1 MAGAVSSLPEQG
13 QLVSVRSR
21 RWVVGE
27 VNKSALSA
35 PPLEPVP
42 AKAQHLVSLLS
53 VEDDALGE
61 ELQVVWEIEP
71 GAEVVE
77 KVALPEPTGFDP
89 PDRLDAFLD
98 AVRWGA
104 ASTADV
110 RNIQSPFRSGIDIE
124 DYQLDPVVRAIQM
137 PRVSLLVADDVGL
150 GKTIES
156 GLVALELIIR
166 HRARRVLVVC
176 PASLQVQWRD
186 QMRDKFGLDFRIVD
200 SELMKDLRRRRGIH
214 VNPWSHFPRL
224 ITSIDFLKRER
235 PLRLFK
241 ETLPAEGESVYP
253 RRYDVLIV
261 DEAHNC
267 APAGR
272 GKYATDSLRT
282 GAIRTLAPHFEHK
295 LFLTATPHNGYSESF
310 TALLELLDN
319 QRFARGMATDTRE
332 FTRQR
337 DAVMVR
343 RLKSELP
350 KDDFGQD
357 RFPRRV
363 LEALEVD
370 YPAEERRI
378 HAALKRYAELR
389 QANTRDH
396 AETFATD
403 FVLMTLKK
411 RLFSSPAAFLR
422 TLEQHESSLRNARKR
437 KGVPKPTRGILQRQ
451 IDRVD
456 EDYSIDDEADEATH
470 EAIDAAGLLFRE
482 PSPEELT
489 LLREMKTW
497 AERATSQ
504 LDAKVRGLIRWLN
517 DNIRPGGKWTDER
530 VILFTEY
537 RATQD
542 WLQGV
547 LAAEGFTG
555 NDRLMTMYG
564 GMDSKERERVKAAFQ
579 TDPRRSPVRILLAT
593 DAASE
598 GIDLQNHCARLIHF
612 EIPWNPNRLEQ
623 RNGRIDR
630 HGQKAKQVRVYHFVG
645 KGYNDRERSMAD
657 TAVGDLEA
665 DLEFL
670 MRAVRKVE
678 AIREDLGKV
687 GPVIAEQVEEAM
699 LGRRARLDTR
709 RAESESEPV
718 RRLMKF
724 ERDLAKQIKALTEKL
739 HETRRELRLEPENVQ
754 KVVEVALELAGQPP
768 LEEAKVP
775 GLWPDPKRTSC
786 PVFRLPALVGSWE
799 SCVESLYDPYE
810 REKVRPFVF
819 DHALSRG
826 REDVVLVHL
835 NHRLVQMSLRLLRA
849 EVWSLESRKRLNR
862 VTARIVPDRALQHL
876 AVVAHARLVVIGGDS
891 QRLHEEIITAG
902 GPIRE
907 GRFSRFGSLK
917 EMQDVLGAATADEP
931 SEAVKKK
938 LGHLWLNIAEP
949 LRQALDARTR
959 DRTEGLKKMLAERA
973 DKEASDIREI
983 LKELERAIRDQLD
996 DPDYQQGFLPG
1007 LAPVEQEQF
1016 ERNVDALRRRLGE
1029 IPGEI
1034 EKETEAIRAR
1044 FADPQP
1050 RMFPVAVT
1058 FLVPAQTQPSMNSRS
1073 SRRFFV

>member
-1 MAGAVSSLPEQG
+1 MP
-13 QLVSVRSR
+13 
-21 RWVVGE
+21 
-27 VNKSALSA
+27 
-35 PPLEPVP
+35 
-42 AKAQHLVSLLS
+42 QHLVSLLS

-61 ELQVVWEIEP
+61 ELQVIWEIEP
-71 GAEVVE
+71 GATVIE
-77 KVALPEPTGFDP
+77 KVSLPEPTGFDP
-89 PDRLDAFLD
+89 PSRLDAFLD

-104 ASTADV
+104 ASTADL
-110 RNIQSPFRSGIDIE
+110 RNVQSPFRSGIDIE

-137 PRVSLLVADDVGL
+137 PRVNLLIADDVGL

-200 SELMKDLRRRRGIH
+200 SELMRDLRRRRGIH

-224 ITSIDFLKRER
+224 ITSLDFLKRER

-267 APAGR
+267 APSGR

-282 GAIRTLAPHFEHK
+282 GAIRLLAPHFEHK

-319 QRFARGMATDTRE
+319 QRFARGMDTGTKE
-332 FTRQR
+332 FHRQKE
-337 DAVMVR
+337 AVMVR

-350 KDDFGQD
+350 KDDYGKD
-357 RFPRRV
+357 RFPKRV

-370 YPAEERRI
+370 YPPEEKRV
-378 HAALKRYAELR
+378 HAALKRYSELR
-389 QANTRDH
+389 QANAQDH
-396 AETFATD
+396 AEKFATD

-437 KGVPKPTRGILQRQ
+437 KAVSRPTRGVLQRQ

-456 EDYSIDDEADEATH
+456 EDYSVDDEADEATH
-470 EAIDAAGLLFRE
+470 EALDAASLLFRE
-482 PSPEELT
+482 PSPEELS
-489 LLREMKTW
+489 LLEEMKSW
-497 AERATSQ
+497 AERASSQ
-504 LDAKVRGLIRWLN
+504 LDAKTKGLIRWL
-517 DNIRPGGKWTDER
+517 DEHIRPGGKWSEER
-530 VILFTEY
+530 VIIFTEY
-537 RATQD
+537 RATQN

-547 LAAEGFTG
+547 LAAEGLTG
-555 NDRLMTMYG
+555 GERLQTMYG
-564 GMDSKERERVKAAFQ
+564 GMDSKDRERIKAAFQ
-579 TDPRRSPVRILLAT
+579 TDPKQSPVRILLAT

-598 GIDLQNHCARLIHF
+598 GIDLQNHCSKMIHF

-630 HGQKAKQVRVYHFVG
+630 HGQKSKAVTIHHFVG
-645 KGYNDRERSMAD
+645 KGYNERERRFAE
-657 TAVGDLEA
+657 TAIGDLDA

-687 GPVIAEQVEEAM
+687 GPVIADQVQDAM
-699 LGRRARLDTR
+699 LGRRTRLDTSK
-709 RAESESEPV
+709 AESESEPV
-718 RRLMKF
+718 RKLFKF
-724 ERDLAKQIKALTEKL
+724 ERDLAKQIRSLTDKL
-739 HETRRELRLEPENVQ
+739 HETKRELRLDPENVR

-768 LEEAKVP
+768 LEEAGLT
-775 GLWPDPKRTSC
+775 GLWPDPKKRAC
-786 PVFRLPALVGSWE
+786 PVFRLPALSGSWE
-799 SCVESLYDPYE
+799 QCAEGLAHPFTGE
-810 REKVRPFVF
+810 ARPFVF
-819 DHALSRG
+819 DHAQTKN

-849 EVWSLESRKRLNR
+849 EVWSLVGQKKRLNR
-862 VTARIVPDRALQHL
+862 VTAQVVPDSALRHL
-876 AVVAHARLVVIGGDS
+876 AVVGHARLVVIGGDS
-891 QRLHEEIITAG
+891 QRLHEEIVSAG
-902 GPIRE
+902 GQIRE

-917 EMQDVLGAATADEP
+917 EMQDALAAATDEEP
-931 SEAVKKK
+931 SEAVKGK
-938 LGHLWLNIAEP
+938 LLDLWPRTADPIH
-949 LRQALDARTR
+949 QALEARTK

-973 DKEASDIREI
+973 DKEVSDITAI
-983 LKELERAIRDQLD
+983 LTELETAIRGQLN
-996 DPDYQQGFLPG
+996 DPFYQQNFLPG
-1007 LAPVEQEQF
+1007 FAPAEQEQF

-1029 IPGEI
+1029 IPVEI
-1034 EKETEAIRAR
+1034 KKESESIRAR

-1050 RMFPVAVT
+1050 RMFPVAMT
-1058 FLVPAQTQPSMNSRS
+1058 FLVPRRS
-1073 SRRFFV
+1073 L

>member
-1 MAGAVSSLPEQG
+1 MAVALTSAPEAG
-13 QLVSVRSR
+13 QLVTVRAR
-21 RWVVGE
+21 RWVVSD
-27 VNKSALSA
+27 VNKSAL
-35 PPLEPVP
+35 PPAALQPTRGV
-42 AKAQHLVSLLS
+42 AQHLVSLLS
-53 VEDDALGE
+53 LEDDALGE

-71 GAEVVE
+71 GAAVVE
-77 KVALPEPTGFDP
+77 KVALPQPIGFDA

-124 DYQLDPVVRAIQM
+124 DYQLDPVFRAVQM
-137 PRVSLLVADDVGL
+137 PRVNLLIADDVGL

-166 HRARRVLVVC
+166 HRARRILVIC

-200 SELMKDLRRRRGIH
+200 SELMRDLRRRRGIH

-224 ITSIDFLKRER
+224 ITSLDYLKRER
-235 PLRLFK
+235 PLRLFRT
-241 ETLPAEGESVYP
+241 TLPAEGESVYP
-253 RRYDVLIV
+253 RRYDLLIV

-282 GAIRTLAPHFEHK
+282 EAVRTLAPHFEHK

-319 QRFARGMATDTRE
+319 QRFARGMQTDTRE
-332 FTRQR
+332 FHRQKE
-337 DAVMVR
+337 AVMVR

-357 RFPRRV
+357 RFPKRV

-389 QANTRDH
+389 QANCDDH
-396 AETFATD
+396 AEKFATD

-422 TLEQHESSLRNARKR
+422 TLEQHESSHRNARKR
-437 KGVPKPTRGILQRQ
+437 KGVSRPTSGILQRQ

-456 EDYSIDDEADEATH
+456 EDYSIDDEAEEATH
-470 EAIDAAGLLFRE
+470 EALDAASLLFRE
-482 PSPEELT
+482 PSPEELS
-489 LLREMKTW
+489 LLKEMKAW
-497 AERATSQ
+497 AERAIAQ
-504 LDAKVRGLIRWLN
+504 LDAKTKGLTRWLN
-517 DNIRPGGKWTDER
+517 EHIRPGGKWSGER
-530 VILFTEY
+530 VIIFTEY
-537 RATQD
+537 RATQN

-547 LAAEGFTG
+547 LAAEGLTG
-555 NDRLMTMYG
+555 GNRLLTMYG
-564 GMDSKERERVKAAFQ
+564 GMESKDRERVKAAFQ
-579 TDPRRSPVRILLAT
+579 TDPKQSPVRILLAT

-598 GIDLQNHCARLIHF
+598 GIDLQNHCSRMIHF

-630 HGQKAKQVRVYHFVG
+630 HGQKAKTVRIAHFVA
-645 KGYNDRERSMAD
+645 KGYNDREQRLVE
-657 TAVGDLEA
+657 TALGDLDA

-687 GPVIAEQVEEAM
+687 GPVIADQVQEAM
-699 LGRRARLDTR
+699 LGRRSRLDTR
-709 RAESESEPV
+709 RAEAEAEPV
-718 RRLMKF
+718 RKLFKF
-724 ERDLAKQIKALTEKL
+724 ERDLARQIKALKDRL
-739 HETRRELRLEPENVQ
+739 HETKRELRLDPENVQ
-754 KVVEVALELAGQPP
+754 KVVEVALELAGQPA
-768 LEEAKVP
+768 LEEAKLP
-775 GLWPDPKRTSC
+775 GLWPDASRKSC
-786 PVFRLPALVGSWE
+786 PVFRLPALSGSWE
-799 SCVESLYDPYE
+799 QCAEGLAHPFTGE
-810 REKVRPFVF
+810 ARPFVF
-819 DHALSRG
+819 DHALSKG
-826 REDVVLVHL
+826 REDIVLVHL

-849 EVWSLESRKRLNR
+849 EIWAPEGQKKRLNR
-862 VTARIVPDRALQHL
+862 VTARVVPDRALQHL
-876 AVVAHARLVVIGGDS
+876 AMVAHARLVVIGGDS

-902 GPIRE
+902 GQIRE
-907 GRFSRFGSLK
+907 ARFSRFTSLR
-917 EMQDVLGAATADEP
+917 EMQDVLAAATDEEP
-931 SEAVKKK
+931 SESVKRK
-938 LGHLWLNIAEP
+938 LMDLGVRMSEP
-949 LRQALDARTR
+949 LRQALEARTS
-959 DRTEGLKKMLAERA
+959 DRTEGLTKLLTERA
-973 DKEASDIREI
+973 DKEAADITAI
-983 LKELERAIRDQLD
+983 LTELRTAIQDQLN

-1016 ERNVDALRRRLGE
+1016 ERNVDALRRRLTE
-1029 IPGEI
+1029 IPLEI

-1044 FADPQP
+1044 FANPQP

-1058 FLVPAQTQPSMNSRS
+1058 FLVPARLA
-1073 SRRFFV
+1073 REGR